1 MSQAKRNTQKI
12 GLKGWHIVV
21 LVIGL
26 IASMTTL
33 A

>member
-1 MSQAKRNTQKI
+1 MAHAKFNT
-12 GLKGWHIVV
+12 GLKNWHIVV

-26 IASMTTL
+26 IASMTAL